1 MTETTAQYRARRARA
16 IAYGTWQPFTANP
29 APVREHVRQLRTL
42 GGSYQAIAATAGV
55 STMAVHALVNGQGR
69 VRAETA
75 DALMQVRAD
84 GLDLPRT
91 PAAGTTLRVRALVAM
106 GHSCERQAQALGCH
120 RETIQKLVRGELSTV
135 PAGLRADAARLYNA
149 WWDKRPPERTR
160 GERRAAEAC
169 RGRAERSGWC
179 TGAALDE
186 DRVEEPGYAPRAGW
200 RRAEGTGHAPEDPL
214 GRRASA
220 RPGGGVPLV
229 PGRVQRREPERDLE
243 AAG

>member
-1 MTETTAQYRARRARA
+1 MTATRAEYRAARARA
-16 IAYGTWQPFTANP
+16 IAYGTWQPFTADP
-29 APVREHVRQLRTL
+29 ALVREHVRQLRAR
-42 GGSYQAIAATAGV
+42 GGSYQAIAAAAGV
-55 STMAVHALVNGQGR
+55 STMAVHALLNGQGR

-75 DALMQVRAD
+75 DALMKVRAD
-84 GLDLPRT
+84 GLDLART
-91 PAAGTTLRVRALVAM
+91 PTAGTTLRVRALVAM

-120 RETIQKLVRGELSTV
+120 REVVQKLARGELSTV
-135 PAGLRADAARLYNA
+135 PAGLQADAARLYDA

-200 RRAEGTGHAPEDPL
+200 RRAEGTGLAPEDPL
-214 GRRASA
+214 GRHASA
-220 RPGGGVPLV
+220 GPGGEVLLV
-229 PGRVQRREPERDLE
+229 PGRAGRREPERELE